1 MMMMMMMMMMMRN
14 SHRVRKF
21 QFIAFNQLI
30 EFNEIQLPDTPT
42 ILRTLNNQ
50 RRLTLKNESLFVFL
64 VSIG

>member
-1 MMMMMMMMMMMRN
+1 MMMMMMMMMTRN

-42 ILRTLNNQ
+42 
-50 RRLTLKNESLFVFL
+50 S
-64 VSIG
+64 